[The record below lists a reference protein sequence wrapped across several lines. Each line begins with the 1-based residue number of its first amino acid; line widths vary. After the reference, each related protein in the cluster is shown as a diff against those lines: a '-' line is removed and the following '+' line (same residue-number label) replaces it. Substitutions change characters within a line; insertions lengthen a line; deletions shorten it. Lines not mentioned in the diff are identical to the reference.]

1 MVIYTSSSQSNN
13 SKGNQCPQQ
22 HQHNE
27 DFVVGVVGVVAVAV
41 AVAVALLLS
50 CKTYASTNKNSL
62 ASESITRAMTMGLTT
77 ATIV

>member
-22 HQHNE
+22 QQHNE
-27 DFVVGVVGVVAVAV
+27 DFVVGVV

-62 ASESITRAMTMGLTT
+62 ASESMTLAMTMGLTT